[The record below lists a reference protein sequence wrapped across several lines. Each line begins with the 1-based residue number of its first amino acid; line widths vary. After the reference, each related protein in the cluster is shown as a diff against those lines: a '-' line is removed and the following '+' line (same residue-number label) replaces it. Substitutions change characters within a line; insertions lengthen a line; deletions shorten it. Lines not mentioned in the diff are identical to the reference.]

1 MPQPKP
7 RKMRRLGGVG
17 AGAAE
22 AKRWKPKE
30 ASTGRATRALL
41 ERRKC
46 LRVWGRL
53 MGVRVI

>member
-7 RKMRRLGGVG
+7 RKMRRFGGVG

-22 AKRWKPKE
+22 AKRWKPSE
-30 ASTGRATRALL
+30 ARTGKATRAVL

-46 LRVWGRL
+46 LRVCGRL
-53 MGVRVI
+53 MVG